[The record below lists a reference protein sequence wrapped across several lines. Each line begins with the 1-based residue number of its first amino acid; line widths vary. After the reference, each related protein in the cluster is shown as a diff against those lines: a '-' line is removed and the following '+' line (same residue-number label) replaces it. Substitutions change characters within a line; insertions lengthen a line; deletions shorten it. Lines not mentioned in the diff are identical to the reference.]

1 MVRGIAQ
8 FSHNGHAISRPGYL
22 FAQSF
27 SHHHARRLHRSQSH
41 HQPFQ
46 IRFGVNVIRSL
57 NSSPP
62 LSHDATDE
70 TSVVDITSISEAQI
84 LLACRSWLLRK
95 HKLEWK
101 EKKRRV
107 EAAASPLNNEGYFWP
122 DPNDLLYLREDPD
135 PYNLNYNETYS
146 EYYGFKRNGVRF
158 LTSRDT
164 TYNGKNYYETAS
176 PVEERA
182 SISDNPF
189 STNPVYPSDEH
200 TRRSN
205 AKLRLWNNS
214 TWKQEWYNRRWR
226 GKVETYPQKLEKKQ
240 NLLLHG
246 ISNEVI
252 ESPLFDSM
260 SEEEVTEAIL
270 THLISNHR
278 KSESRKSNKDK
289 RQIERDS
296 FREWRE
302 QVKQESRIAPMNQTL
317 STTMKEISKKVSP
330 SSNNDLLS
338 FTPSVYI
345 MTKLKKKRS
354 EKSRRAFQARLANS
368 KVAAAN
374 SKKIVLRRNS
384 YLEVDSGRSN
394 ANDEYRFGQ
403 LISPVQALLHIDM
416 ALDHN
421 KLPRPVDV
429 EIILRP
435 GRLGRRRDTLRR
447 ILSECYDLRGRCV
460 PALAGESSEKLFV
473 TKCTIDDLGA
483 FVLSNLRQPN
493 N

>member
-1 MVRGIAQ
+1 MKQ
-8 FSHNGHAISRPGYL
+8 SISGGNLQYDNFP
-22 FAQSF
+22 
-27 SHHHARRLHRSQSH
+27 
-41 HQPFQ
+41 
-46 IRFGVNVIRSL
+46 SL
-57 NSSPP
+57 NSSSPSSDNAITKP
-62 LSHDATDE
+62 IVA
-70 TSVVDITSISEAQI
+70 VDMTSINEAQL

-135 PYNLNYNETYS
+135 PYNLNYNETYC

-164 TYNGKNYYETAS
+164 TYNGKNYYETA
-176 PVEERA
+176 PPIGERA

-205 AKLRLWNNS
+205 AKLRLWSNA

-226 GKVETYPQKLEKKQ
+226 GKVATYPQKLEKKQ

-252 ESPLFDSM
+252 ESPSFDLM
-260 SEEEVTEAIL
+260 SEEEVTEAII

-278 KSESRKSNKDK
+278 KSESRKNNKDR

-302 QVKQESRIAPMNQTL
+302 QVKQESRNVPINQTL
-317 STTMKEISKKVSP
+317 SITMKEISRKVSP
-330 SSNNDLLS
+330 PSNNDFLS
-338 FTPSVYI
+338 FTPSVNT

-354 EKSRRAFQARLANS
+354 EKSRRAFQARLVNS
-368 KVAAAN
+368 KAATST
-374 SKKIVLRRNS
+374 SKKVSLRRKS
-384 YLEVDSGRSN
+384 YPGVDNGRGNGKDEYLFGRS
-394 ANDEYRFGQ
+394 
-403 LISPVQALLHIDM
+403 ISPVQALLHIDT
-416 ALDHN
+416 ALDLN
-421 KLPRPVDV
+421 RIPSPIDV
-429 EIILRP
+429 EIILKP

-460 PALAGESSEKLFV
+460 PALAGGSSEKLFV

-483 FVLSNLRQPN
+483 FVLSNLRQAS
-493 N
+493 